1 MDTDA
6 NKYMTLAQILPEIQ
20 RLPAVDKLK
29 LIRVLAA
36 DLDSG
41 EDISPL
47 VPHATY
53 YVATPYDTFGAGQ
66 ALMDAMKAVPKSMI

>member
-1 MDTDA
+1 
-6 NKYMTLAQILPEIQ
+6 MTLAQILPEVQ

-29 LIRVLAA
+29 LIRVLAE

-47 VPHATY
+47 VPHKEY
-53 YVATPYDTFGAGQ
+53 YLATPYDTLGAGQ
-66 ALMDAMKAVPKSMI
+66 ALMDAMELAEEGCN